1 MSDTGSDFTGSVVLL
16 EKKMSKMTDN
26 VSIVELSHLVEFY
39 LVGVEDLVRSSN
51 LAHDKCVFF
60 VSRDV
65 SRRVLDVNRQIA
77 FLRSFRCLALWY
89 LLVCSFIDEYDFLYV
104 VSSCRSLRF
113 CSSRDSV

>member
-1 MSDTGSDFTGSVVLL
+1 MSDTGSDFTSSVVLL

-77 FLRSFRCLALWY
+77 FRCLALWY
-89 LLVCSFIDEYDFLYV
+89 LLVCRFENDCDFLCGFIFVVYV
-104 VSSCRSLRF
+104 
-113 CSSRDSV
+113 SVVVENP